1 VAITAHWTGRD
12 DAEEVATA
20 LASWAGPVWT
30 GQLQPG
36 DVGWQ
41 LRFEATELNATLLL
55 VREHGRAVAAAL
67 VDAPGELRVA
77 VDPARSGDVRLGT
90 ELVDELLGAPRTT
103 PTSLDGLQF
112 AAWRH
117 RLADLGWSTGAD
129 SMVAMY
135 RSLRDIDPGLPEG
148 VRPVADES
156 DAVDRVLVQR
166 AAFERS
172 TFTLDRWQL
181 MAGSPL
187 YHPDLDLLAR
197 DDEGRPVAAGTAW
210 TAGPGRTGQ
219 LEPVGTHREH
229 QGRGH
234 GSRLVRGLCAALA
247 MAGASAAS
255 VETPVS
261 NAAAVRA
268 YAKAGFRAVGL
279 LTPMHPPAT
288 A

>member
-1 VAITAHWTGRD
+1 VAITGRWTGRD
-12 DAEEVATA
+12 DAAEIASA
-20 LASWAGPVWT
+20 LASWTGSVWT

-41 LRFEATELNATLLL
+41 LRFESVELNATLLL
-55 VREHGRAVAAAL
+55 VRENGRAVAAAL

-77 VDPARSGDVRLGT
+77 IDPTRYGDVRLAAA
-90 ELVDELLGAPRTT
+90 LVDELLGAPRTA
-103 PTSLDGLQF
+103 PTSIDGLQF

-135 RSLRDIDPGLPEG
+135 RSLRDVDPGLPVG
-148 VRPVADES
+148 VRPVSDES
-156 DAVDRVLVQR
+156 DAVDRVHVQR

-172 TFTLDRWQL
+172 TFTLDRWRL

-187 YHPDLDLLAR
+187 YHPGLDLLAR

-210 TAGPGRTGQ
+210 TAGPARTGQ
-219 LEPVGTHREH
+219 LEPVGTDRER
-229 QGRGH
+229 QGHGH

-247 MAGASAAS
+247 ATGASAAS

-261 NAAAVRA
+261 NAPAVHA
-268 YAKAGFRAVGL
+268 YANAGFRAVGL

-288 A
+288 T